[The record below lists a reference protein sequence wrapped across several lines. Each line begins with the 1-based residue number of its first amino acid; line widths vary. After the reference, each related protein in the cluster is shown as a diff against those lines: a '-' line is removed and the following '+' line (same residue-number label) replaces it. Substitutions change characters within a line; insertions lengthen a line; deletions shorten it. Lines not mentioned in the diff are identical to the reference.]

1 MKKIIEMKA
10 IRKSYKMGHNTLEV
24 LKGIDLTIQ
33 EGEFVAILGPS
44 GSGKSTMMNIIGCI
58 DTKTDG
64 DYILDGKNIEKFTE
78 NELSSIRNDKIGF
91 IFQKFNLLGRLSTLR
106 NVEIPLL
113 LRGRNRKEA
122 KSEAIR
128 YLEMVGLGDRIHHKP
143 IELSG
148 GQQQRV
154 AIARALIGQPQLLL
168 ADEPT
173 GNLDQESGKEIMEL
187 FLKLNEEGNTI
198 VMITHD
204 ENVAK
209 KAKRV
214 IRILDGKI
222 MEVTKS
228 EKLA

>member
-1 MKKIIEMKA
+1 MIEMKA